1 MYGWGCKDWLRL
13 EMRNGFPEASLEG
26 KIGDAFLPAAPC
38 PQEHLSRW
46 PMTDDFTGCVAETR
60 ALLLGAE
67 QEVFFLLWEL
77 LFY

>member
-26 KIGDAFLPAAPC
+26 KIGGAFRPAAPC

-46 PMTDDFTGCVAETR
+46 PMMDDFTGCVAETR
-60 ALLLGAE
+60 ALSLGAE
-67 QEVFFLLWEL
+67 QEVFFLLWERV
-77 LFY
+77 FY